1 MGTLK
6 LSFGN
11 GIDYDLGIME
21 SFQERF
27 SKSVMT
33 TPIPTMGEDSTFAIE
48 SGSGIVVSMEFSRV
62 TPDDGV
68 TTGSDPT
75 KWTNGHWYKK
85 VRELIDRWQA
95 KTNGCTLTYTP
106 GDDNPYLPARVY
118 NGYIKTMNHTF
129 KPGDP
134 TVIYTTLEFHVGTMT
149 VNTKRSDVSPT
160 SVSGYEITMSNG
172 DQSEWYALMVGEK
185 NCIESYTI
193 EGGMEQPFE
202 SITMSIP
209 KNRLSSVAPGLVDN
223 IVAGGSKVILNAV
236 GRSTMTVVKCK
247 LSNKTYKIT
256 AYCDAEAIKGY
267 TLNVDASYTPWYW
280 IKYILCSGEYGMAFT
295 DEGDS
300 PTLEYSFDD
309 MTGKTNVISFK
320 KGQNIWFILQVCA
333 LYLGCKIFF
342 AGGKAYC
349 VDYRKVK
356 GVTNTST
363 PNAIFSCST
372 LDLYTEIESNPLY
385 GRLVGSVTLGD
396 EGVDTVINEQVIGCT
411 DENGKSVTYD
421 YKLPDQKT
429 FRSGTRIDIPELIQG
444 GDYKQAEILAKNLVS
459 YRAEPQQSIT
469 FTLREMQGKGSTL
482 EWAPYFDPSSYA
494 KKIVSSADEVVIT
507 NMSNDPENKVPMIQK
522 LLLSQYERNY
532 PEGTSKYTFGII
544 SNIDLAVSTS
554 QILTSRK
561 G

>member
-1 MGTLK
+1 
-6 LSFGN
+6 
-11 GIDYDLGIME
+11 
-21 SFQERF
+21 
-27 SKSVMT
+27 
-33 TPIPTMGEDSTFAIE
+33 
-48 SGSGIVVSMEFSRV
+48 
-62 TPDDGV
+62 
-68 TTGSDPT
+68 
-75 KWTNGHWYKK
+75 
-85 VRELIDRWQA
+85 
-95 KTNGCTLTYTP
+95 
-106 GDDNPYLPARVY
+106 
-118 NGYIKTMNHTF
+118 
-129 KPGDP
+129 
-134 TVIYTTLEFHVGTMT
+134 
-149 VNTKRSDVSPT
+149 
-160 SVSGYEITMSNG
+160 
-172 DQSEWYALMVGEK
+172 
-185 NCIESYTI
+185 
-193 EGGMEQPFE
+193 
-202 SITMSIP
+202 
-209 KNRLSSVAPGLVDN
+209 
-223 IVAGGSKVILNAV
+223 
-236 GRSTMTVVKCK
+236 
-247 LSNKTYKIT
+247 
-256 AYCDAEAIKGY
+256 
-267 TLNVDASYTPWYW
+267 
-280 IKYILCSGEYGMAFT
+280 MAFT

-309 MTGKTNVISFK
+309 MTGKTNVITFK

-349 VDYRKVK
+349 VDYRKAK

-363 PNAIFSCST
+363 LNAIFSYST

-494 KKIVSSADEVVIT
+494 KKIVSSADEVTIT
-507 NMSNDPENKVPMIQK
+507 NLSNDPEKKVPMIQK